1 MTVASDAERAGSSL
15 AAEARPLALSNAL
28 TRACIAVVGG
38 APIPPSSPEA
48 LIDVASGL
56 ANAAAT
62 EQSRGVKFDPPFPG
76 VGEAPRSTTSGSR
89 LLLACRLY
97 SDGAEMGV
105 AFTTL
110 LPGRLPQAS
119 VAPPTASISSDWK
132 PPSAMLEG

>member
-1 MTVASDAERAGSSL
+1 MTVASDAEGAGSSL
-15 AAEARPLALSNAL
+15 AAEARRLALSNAL

-48 LIDVASGL
+48 LIDVACEL
-56 ANAAAT
+56 ANAATA
-62 EQSRGVKFDPPFPG
+62 EQSRGVRFDPPFPG

-97 SDGAEMGV
+97 SDGAEIGV

-110 LPGRLPQAS
+110 LPGRLPQVS
-119 VAPPTASISSDWK
+119 VAPPAASIPPDWK
-132 PPSAMLEG
+132 PPSATFEG